1 MHGYRWLLSVCHV
14 VLVVADWTIDVGLL
28 QLLRTA
34 RMLSQ
39 RPPSL
44 QTGGSPPEKVLV
56 VNITLLLRD
65 PLMSAW
71 LCIPLRRPFTAT
83 WWRGWR
89 TAG

>member
-1 MHGYRWLLSVCHV
+1 MHAFRWLLSVCHV

-44 QTGGSPPEKVLV
+44 QTGGSPPPEKVLV
-56 VNITLLLRD
+56 VHITLLLRD

-71 LCIPLRRPFTAT
+71 LRVRADIIGHARINM
-83 WWRGWR
+83 
-89 TAG
+89 